1 MAAGSRQSD
10 LDIKTSVVQ
19 RLGAERCHWKKR
31 CIRREWKQYRPTV
44 PHRQSC
50 TAASRCRTDSHVQ
63 QRHGAAPTV
72 MYSSVTVPHRQ
83 SCTAASRCRTDSHV
97 QQRHGAAPTVM
108 YSSVTARDS
117 SILYVKRCV
126 SALFKHRQLVM
137 KALSVPG
144 PLRWPLSTAALTGH
158 RPRVSK
164 H

>member
-19 RLGAERCHWKKR
+19 RLGAERCHWKKT

-44 PHRQSC
+44 PHRQSCTAASRCRTDSHVQQRHGAAPTVMYSSVTVLHRQSC

-83 SCTAASRCRTDSHV
+83 SCTAASRCRTDCSHV
-97 QQRHGAAPTVM
+97 QQRHGTRLEH
-108 YSSVTARDS
+108 T
-117 SILYVKRCV
+117 
-126 SALFKHRQLVM
+126 
-137 KALSVPG
+137 
-144 PLRWPLSTAALTGH
+144 LR
-158 RPRVSK
+158 
-164 H
+164 